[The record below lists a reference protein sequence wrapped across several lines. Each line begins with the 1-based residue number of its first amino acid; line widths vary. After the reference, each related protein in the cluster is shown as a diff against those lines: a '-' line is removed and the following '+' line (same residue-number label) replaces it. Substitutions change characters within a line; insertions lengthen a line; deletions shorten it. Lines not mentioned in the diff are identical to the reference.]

1 MGWYREYYL
10 SKDDLPMYYK
20 GWMHEV
26 LYDVNHNHF
35 YRALRKTN
43 LMHNDM
49 RKRHAEKEYYNA
61 THLRGIIYSLMGNM
75 EMALRWVAM
84 SYLTHPTRRAAASS
98 SNCLSHDQLRW
109 SAPHIIFS
117 RSVWK

>member
-1 MGWYREYYL
+1 
-10 SKDDLPMYYK
+10 MYYK

-75 EMALRWVAM
+75 EMARQMGGDVILDTSYKEGSRFILKLPVA
-84 SYLTHPTRRAAASS
+84 
-98 SNCLSHDQLRW
+98 
-109 SAPHIIFS
+109 
-117 RSVWK
+117 